1 MRKGSIL
8 AAVLLLC
15 LLLWPNVG
23 QAQQDTRYNDT
34 LNVERED
41 ARPQHLGIG
50 LGLNLN
56 MLNSDVMDNGTEFP
70 TAKVPLRVG
79 GELTAEYHLL
89 RIGKIGKLGLRG
101 MFLVNTAEAN
111 ADVVAAMPDVE
122 SYYNVT
128 NTVFT
133 LGAALQVELFPK
145 SSLRPFAYLGLGF
158 MFYSP
163 KVSAAPEVWNRRS
176 ENMNDDARSSL
187 AIPAGGGLKY
197 TINDKFDIYGSVYKA
212 YNFTDNLDGWTSE
225 INDNITSFS
234 LGLMYYFGDRY
245 RKIEA
250 VPVPQPV
257 ILDTDGDGLLDT
269 DEVNTYKTDPKNRDT
284 DGDGLIDGDE
294 VTIHKTDPLKKD
306 TDGDRLIDGD
316 EVLKYKTDP
325 LKKDT
330 DGDGCIDGDEVLDM
344 KTNPLRTD
352 SDGDDLTDCDEVN
365 KYRTNPLVPDTDGD
379 SVNDGLE
386 VKNGTD
392 PLKADVL
399 RVEEGKNIVLEGIN
413 FETNKATILPESEE
427 ILIKAYNTLRTNP
440 ELRVEIGGH
449 TDDVGKDAANQ
460 RLSEARANSVKTW
473 LVNRGIATER
483 MTTKGYGETTPR
495 VPNTSPEN
503 RFQNRRIEFKI
514 LK

>member
-1 MRKGSIL
+1 
-8 AAVLLLC
+8 
-15 LLLWPNVG
+15 
-23 QAQQDTRYNDT
+23 
-34 LNVERED
+34 
-41 ARPQHLGIG
+41 
-50 LGLNLN
+50 
-56 MLNSDVMDNGTEFP
+56 
-70 TAKVPLRVG
+70 
-79 GELTAEYHLL
+79 
-89 RIGKIGKLGLRG
+89 
-101 MFLVNTAEAN
+101 MFLVNPAEAT
-111 ADVVAAMPDVE
+111 ADFVANRCPMLR
-122 SYYNVT
+122 VT
-128 NTVFT
+128 TMSPT
-133 LGAALQVELFPK
+133 PSSHSELALQAELFPK

-163 KVSAAPEVWNRRS
+163 DVSAAPEVWNRRS
-176 ENMNDDARSSL
+176 EHMNDDARNSL

-197 TINDKFDIYGSVYKA
+197 TINDKFDIYGSVYKV

-234 LGLMYYFGDRY
+234 LGMLYFLGDRY
-245 RKIEA
+245 RKVEA

-257 ILDTDGDGLLDT
+257 ILDTDGDGLLDA
-269 DEVNTYKTDPKNRDT
+269 DEINVYKTDPKNRDT

-344 KTNPLRTD
+344 KTNPLRVDT
-352 SDGDDLTDCDEVN
+352 DGDDLSDCDEVN

-413 FETNKATILPESEE
+413 FETNRSTILPESEE

-449 TDDVGKDAANQ
+449 TDDVGRDAANQ

-503 RFQNRRIEFKI
+503 RFQNRRIEFRI

>member
-8 AAVLLLC
+8 AAVLLLGF
-15 LLLWPNVG
+15 LLWPNVG

-56 MLNSDVMDNGTEFP
+56 LLNSDVQDNGTQFP
-70 TAKVPLRVG
+70 NAKNPPRLG
-79 GELTAEYHLL
+79 AELLAEYHLL
-89 RIGKIGKLGLRG
+89 RLGKIGKLGLKG
-101 MFLVNTAEAN
+101 MFSWNPVEATA
-111 ADVVAAMPDVE
+111 DRVE
-122 SYYNVT
+122 QVGPPNSYYEVT
-128 NTVFT
+128 NNVFT
-133 LGAALQVELFPK
+133 LSASLQMELFPK
-145 SSLRPFAYLGLGF
+145 SSIRPFGFIGLGF
-158 MFYSP
+158 MFFSP
-163 KVSAAPEVWNRRS
+163 NVNTSDETRAKFAAQLDNTES
-176 ENMNDDARSSL
+176 SSL
-187 AIPAGGGLKY
+187 AIPSGGGLKY
-197 TINDKFDIYGSVYKA
+197 TINDKFDVYGSVYKV

-225 INDNITSFS
+225 INDNTPSFA
-234 LGLMYYFGDRY
+234 LGMIYYFGDRY
-245 RKIEA
+245 RKVEP

-269 DEVNTYKTDPKNRDT
+269 DEINTYKTDPKNRDT

-352 SDGDDLTDCDEVN
+352 TDGDDLNDCDEVN

-413 FETNKATILPESEE
+413 FETNRSTILPESEE

-449 TDDVGKDAANQ
+449 TDDVGRDAANQ
-460 RLSEARANSVKTW
+460 KLSEARANSVKTW
-473 LVNRGIATER
+473 LVNRGIAAER

-503 RFQNRRIEFKI
+503 RFQNRRIEFRI